1 MRETLAGRLTWEPTG
16 EGIRVDIPARRS
28 WTIVINFL
36 WLILWCGFGWLALNK
51 IHEGHHAATPIP
63 LIWQVGWAA
72 GVVFMTARILWS
84 LTGTTTLELNSYQLR
99 ISRQMMGMQ
108 LGTRSYA
115 NADVRN
121 LRFIPNMIRG
131 RSNLPSHI
139 EFEEKDKT
147 RSFAWGVSETE
158 AVALIDKMM
167 EVYKFP
173 KALESGSAATTEAG

>member
-1 MRETLAGRLTWEPTG
+1 MREILAGRLTWEPTG

-28 WTIVINFL
+28 WTIGIHFL
-36 WLILWCGFGWLALNK
+36 WLILWCGAGWLALTR
-51 IHEGHHAATPIP
+51 IHEGHHAAAQIP
-63 LIWQVGWAA
+63 LIWIVGWAA

-84 LTGTTTLELNSYQLR
+84 LTGTTTLQLNSRDLR

-108 LGTRSYA
+108 VGTRNYA

-139 EFEEKDKT
+139 SFEEKGKT
-147 RSFAWGVSETE
+147 NSFAWAVSETE
-158 AVALIDKMM
+158 AEALIGKMM

-173 KALESGSAATTEAG
+173 KALESGSAATTKAG